1 MTPSD
6 VLPLVTLVG
15 ALLFLT
21 GLASAK
27 RRLERRASRPKER
40 D

>member
-6 VLPLVTLVG
+6 ALALTVLVG
-15 ALLFLT
+15 SLLFLT

-27 RRLERRASRPKER
+27 RRLERRPLRPR

>member
-1 MTPSD
+1 MTPPD
-6 VLPLVTLVG
+6 ALVLGGLVG
-15 ALLFLT
+15 ILLFLT

-27 RRLERRASRPKER
+27 RRLERRPLRPR